1 MQGTAGKRN
10 HLQHMDILNTF
21 GLFLGSLFSNTLA
34 SLSGGGAGLIQFPLL
49 IFLGL
54 PFGIALATHKVASVA
69 LGVGAAI
76 KHIRAGSLNWTLTLY
91 VIVAGMLGVILG
103 ANVILFVPGRTA
115 EALLGLL
122 ILGLGLY
129 SLTKTELG
137 QLNQPCNRHWQG
149 MIVGGVGLALIGILN
164 GSLTAGTGLFVT
176 LFLIRWFGFDYKQ
189 AVALTL
195 VSVGLF
201 WNGIGA
207 TTMYLAGAEIYWP
220 WIPVLLL
227 GSLLGGYLGAHLA
240 TKKSNTLI
248 KRCFEV
254 LTFVIGFKLLIGF

>member
-1 MQGTAGKRN
+1 
-10 HLQHMDILNTF
+10 MDVINTL
-21 GLFLGSLFSNTLA
+21 GLFIGSLISNTLA
-34 SLSGGGAGLIQFPLL
+34 SLSGGGAGLLQFPLL

-54 PFGIALATHKVASVA
+54 PFSIALASHKVASVA

-76 KHIRAGSLNWTLTLY
+76 KHIRSGSLNWALTAY
-91 VIVAGMLGVILG
+91 VVAAGSLGVILG
-103 ANVILFVPGRTA
+103 ANVILFVPGRIA
-115 EALLGLL
+115 EALLGSL
-122 ILGLGLY
+122 ILGLGIY
-129 SLTKTELG
+129 SLFQKELG
-137 QLNQPCNRHWQG
+137 QTEQLQHRNRFG
-149 MIVGGVGLALIGILN
+149 MIIGGLGLALIGILN

-176 LFLIRWFGFDYKQ
+176 LFLVRWFGFDYKR

-207 TTMYLAGAEIYWP
+207 VTMYVAGAEIFWP

-240 TKKSNTLI
+240 TQKSNRLI
-248 KRCFEV
+248 KRCFEL
-254 LTFVIGFKLLIGF
+254 LTFVIGFKLLLGF

>member
-1 MQGTAGKRN
+1 
-10 HLQHMDILNTF
+10 MDTINTL
-21 GLFLGSLFSNTLA
+21 GLFVGSLLSNTLA

-54 PFGIALATHKVASVA
+54 PFAIALATHKVASVA
-69 LGVGAAI
+69 LGLGAAI
-76 KHIRAGSLNWTLTLY
+76 KHLRSGTLEWQLALYVILAGSL
-91 VIVAGMLGVILG
+91 G
-103 ANVILFVPGRTA
+103 AKVILFVPGRAA
-115 EALLGLL
+115 EAMLGLL

-129 SLTKTELG
+129 SLTKQQLG
-137 QLNQPCNRHWQG
+137 QHAAPCHRDRYG
-149 MIVGGVGLALIGILN
+149 YLLGALCLSSIGILN

-176 LFLIRWFGFDYKQ
+176 LFLVRWFGFDYKQ
-189 AVALTL
+189 AVAPTL

-207 TTMYLAGAEIYWP
+207 ATMYLSGAEIYWP

-240 TKKSNTLI
+240 TKKSNALI
-248 KRCFEV
+248 KRCFEI
-254 LTFVIGFKLLIGF
+254 LTFIIGIKLLLGL

>member
-1 MQGTAGKRN
+1 ME
-10 HLQHMDILNTF
+10 LFNTL
-21 GLFLGSLFSNTLA
+21 GLFLGSLFANTLA
-34 SLSGGGAGLIQFPLL
+34 SLSGGGSGLLQFPLL

-69 LGVGAAI
+69 LGMGAAV
-76 KHIRAGSLNWTLTLY
+76 KHIRSGTLNWNLTLA
-91 VIVAGMLGVILG
+91 IILAGMLGVILG
-103 ANVILFVPGRTA
+103 ANLILFVPGRIA
-115 EALLGLL
+115 EAMLGGL
-122 ILGLGLY
+122 ILGLGVY
-129 SLTKTELG
+129 SLTKKELG
-137 QLNQPCNRHWQG
+137 QQEEARNRHRTG
-149 MIVGGVGLALIGILN
+149 IILGGLGLAAIGVLN

-207 TTMYLAGAEIYWP
+207 AAIYLAGAEIYWP
-220 WIPVLLL
+220 WLPVLLA

-240 TKKSNTLI
+240 SQKSNALI
-248 KRCFEV
+248 KRCFEL
-254 LTFVIGFKLLIGF
+254 LTFVVGFKLLLSI

>member
-1 MQGTAGKRN
+1 
-10 HLQHMDILNTF
+10 MDMLHTF
-21 GLFLGSLFSNTLA
+21 GLFLGSLLSNTLA
-34 SLSGGGAGLIQFPLL
+34 SLSGGGSGLIQFPLL

-54 PFGIALATHKVASVA
+54 PFSIALATHKVASVA
-69 LGVGAAI
+69 LGLGAAI

-91 VIVAGMLGVILG
+91 VILAGMLGVILG
-103 ANVILFVPGRTA
+103 ANVILFVPGRMA
-115 EALLGLL
+115 EAMLGGL
-122 ILGLGLY
+122 ILGLGIY

-137 QLNQPCNRHWQG
+137 QQEECRNRHWRG
-149 MIVGGVGLALIGILN
+149 MLIGGVGLAIIGILN

-207 TTMYLAGAEIYWP
+207 AAMYAAGADIYWP
-220 WIPVLLL
+220 WIPVLLA
-227 GSLLGGYLGAHLA
+227 GSFIGGYLGAHLA
-240 TKKSNTLI
+240 SQKSNTLI
-248 KRCFEV
+248 KRCFEI
-254 LTFVIGFKLLIGF
+254 LTFAIGIKLLIGF

>member
-1 MQGTAGKRN
+1 
-10 HLQHMDILNTF
+10 MDILNTV
-21 GLFLGSLFSNTLA
+21 GLFIGSLLSNTLA

-54 PFGIALATHKVASVA
+54 PFSIALATHKIASVA
-69 LGVGAAI
+69 LGLGAAI
-76 KHIRAGSLNWTLTLY
+76 KHIRAGSLNWHLTIY
-91 VIVAGMLGVILG
+91 VIASGMLGVILG
-103 ANVILFVPGRTA
+103 ANIILFVPGRMA
-115 EALLGLL
+115 ESMLGGL
-122 ILGLGLY
+122 ILGLGIY
-129 SLTKTELG
+129 SLAKAELG
-137 QLNQPCNRHWQG
+137 QQEDNRNRHCQG
-149 MIVGGVGLALIGILN
+149 MLIGGVGLALIGILN

-207 TTMYLAGAEIYWP
+207 AAMYIAGAEIYWP

-227 GSLLGGYLGAHLA
+227 GSLVGGYLGAHLA
-240 TKKSNTLI
+240 AQKSNTVI
-248 KRCFEV
+248 KRCFEI
-254 LTFVIGFKLLIGF
+254 LTFLIGLKLISGL

>member
-1 MQGTAGKRN
+1 
-10 HLQHMDILNTF
+10 MDLLNSI
-21 GLFLGSLFSNTLA
+21 GLFVGSLISNTLA

-69 LGVGAAI
+69 LGVGAAL
-76 KHIRAGSLNWTLTLY
+76 KHLRQGTLSWGFTLY
-91 VIVAGMLGVILG
+91 VILTGAIGVILG
-103 ANVILFVPGRTA
+103 AH
-115 EALLGLL
+115 L
-122 ILGLGLY
+122 ILSFPENIAEVALGILIISLGIYSLMKKELGQNENSINRDTKGMVIGGLGLV
-129 SLTKTELG
+129 T
-137 QLNQPCNRHWQG
+137 
-149 MIVGGVGLALIGILN
+149 IGVLN

-176 LFLIRWFGFDYKQ
+176 LFLVRWFGFNYKQ

-207 TTMYLAGAEIYWP
+207 VAIYQAGAPIYWP

-240 TKKSNTLI
+240 HQKSNQLI
-248 KRCFEV
+248 KRCFEA
-254 LTFVIGFKLLIGF
+254 LTFIIGFKLLYSLF